1 MIEVV
6 IAGAAGRMGKRLV
19 RAAAGSNEVVVEAAF
34 ERQDHPFVGEDAGV
48 AAGIGVMGV
57 PISASLDEAV
67 GKGKVL
73 IDFTVPE
80 ASMKHLHAA
89 AEKGV
94 AAVVG
99 TTGFSAEMLADIREM
114 SRRIACVLSPNMS
127 VGMNIM
133 FKAAGELA
141 AALGHGYDLEIV
153 ETHHRLKKDA
163 PSGTAMRLA
172 EVLAGVT
179 GRNIEEAGVY
189 ARKGIIGARSE
200 EEIGVQ
206 SLRGGDVTGEHS
218 VFFLGIGERLELTH
232 RAHNR
237 DNFAHGALR
246 AAVWVVD
253 RPAGLYD
260 MQDVLGLRQR

>member
-1 MIEVV
+1 MIEVI

-19 RAAAGSNEVVVEAAF
+19 RAAAASDEVVVGAAF
-34 ERQDHPFVGEDAGV
+34 ERQDHPLVGEDVGL
-48 AAGIGVMGV
+48 AAGIGALSV
-57 PISASLDEAV
+57 PISASLHDAAFN
-67 GKGKVL
+67 GKVL
-73 IDFTVPE
+73 IDFTIPE
-80 ASMKHLHAA
+80 ASMENLKEA
-89 AEKGV
+89 AEKGL

-99 TTGFSAEMLADIREM
+99 TTGFSSEMIEDIRKL
-114 SRRIACVLSPNMS
+114 SQRLRCVMSPNMS

-133 FKAAGELA
+133 FKVAGELA

-172 EVLAGVT
+172 EVLAEAT

-189 ARKGIIGARSE
+189 ARKGIIGARSDK
-200 EEIGVQ
+200 EIGVQ
-206 SLRGGDVTGEHS
+206 SLRGGDVTGEHT
-218 VFFLGIGERLELTH
+218 VLFLGNGERLELTH

-253 RPAGLYD
+253 KPAGLYD
-260 MQDVLGLRQR
+260 MQDVLGLRER